1 MTHFLRA
8 ADMFEG
14 FPPSNWAPTRLPS
27 MVDAHHATRGAVS
40 VRGVIDGAPAQFYCL
55 DDAMGGHGWPWG
67 LVLQNKEGEFTGVD
81 SQTKILIK
89 SRCNSMYL
97 VISEIF

>member
-1 MTHFLRA
+1 MTHFFRA

-14 FPPSNWAPTRLPS
+14 FPPSNPSNWAPTRLPS

-55 DDAMGGHGWPWG
+55 DDWGRGCHGG
-67 LVLQNKEGEFTGVD
+67 LVLRNKEGEFTGVD

-89 SRCNSMYL
+89 SRCNSM
-97 VISEIF
+97 